1 LGITVQ
7 LTRAGG
13 AAPNPAKMQMDSPE
27 HLQFPDFDVAIRKD
41 VLA

>member
-27 HLQFPDFDVAIRKD
+27 HLQFPEFVSSEETEGMM
-41 VLA
+41 